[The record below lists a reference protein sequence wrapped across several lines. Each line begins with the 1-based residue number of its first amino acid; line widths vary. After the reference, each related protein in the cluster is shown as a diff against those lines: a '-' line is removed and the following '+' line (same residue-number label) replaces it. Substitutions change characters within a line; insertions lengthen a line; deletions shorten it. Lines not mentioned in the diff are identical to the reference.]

1 MTSVSFVA
9 DGMLGSLARK
19 LRMFG
24 FDTLYFN
31 NIDDDR
37 LIEIG
42 KEQNRVLLTCDK
54 HLFQR
59 AINADV
65 CSILLDGSGD
75 IKNMVHVLKNN
86 KIDSVEFL
94 PEQSRCP
101 VCNGVLES
109 CDKES
114 IKKGIPDNV
123 LKSHDDFYLCKGCGK
138 IYWQGSHMRK
148 LEEFG
153 NLVMRQLGHES

>member
-1 MTSVSFVA
+1 MSSVRFLA

-31 NIDDDR
+31 NIDDDK

-54 HLFQR
+54 MLFQR

-65 CSILLDGSGD
+65 CSILLDGVAD
-75 IKNMVHVLKNN
+75 VDDMVHVLKNN
-86 KIDSVEFL
+86 KIFSVEFL
-94 PEQSRCP
+94 PERSRCP
-101 VCNGVLES
+101 VCNGMLDTR
-109 CDKES
+109 DKNS
-114 IKKGIPDNV
+114 INELVPNRVIDMHETFYVCKQCKKV
-123 LKSHDDFYLCKGCGK
+123 
-138 IYWQGSHMRK
+138 YWEGSHMKKLREFVLNVKRK
-148 LEEFG
+148 L
-153 NLVMRQLGHES
+153 NDES